1 MNSIKK
7 RMSYLLAMV
16 FVILALTG
24 CTNKTAI
31 VGQWRQQGQSD
42 ILLEAYD
49 DGTCVISGE
58 YGLGTWELSS
68 GNRLRLSNIYGETQV
83 FSIKKLTN
91 SKMVIDDSGDEI
103 TLEKVPGTGSKAAE
117 APKYFAIL
125 AVIVIVLIFI
135 GWLARSKQKRKANQS
150 QVTTQPGRTAP
161 VNNPAPGTTIPVSR
175 KQCPTCGNM
184 VEEGHKFCP
193 HCGAEMRDVQPAA
206 PKPKYCPG
214 CGEPVKEG
222 AKFCGK
228 CGTKL

>member
-7 RMSYLLAMV
+7 RVSYLLAMV

-24 CTNKTAI
+24 CTSKTAI

-91 SKMVIDDSGDEI
+91 SKMIIDRDRAD
-103 TLEKVPGTGSKAAE
+103 L
-117 APKYFAIL
+117 Y
-125 AVIVIVLIFI
+125 
-135 GWLARSKQKRKANQS
+135 WLACQIEAEEKIQ
-150 QVTTQPGRTAP
+150 
-161 VNNPAPGTTIPVSR
+161 PVSDADAAWQNCTGQQSSTRSYDSCFPEAVPDLR
-175 KQCPTCGNM
+175 KYG
-184 VEEGHKFCP
+184 GRR
-193 HCGAEMRDVQPAA
+193 A
-206 PKPKYCPG
+206 
-214 CGEPVKEG
+214 
-222 AKFCGK
+222 
-228 CGTKL
+228 